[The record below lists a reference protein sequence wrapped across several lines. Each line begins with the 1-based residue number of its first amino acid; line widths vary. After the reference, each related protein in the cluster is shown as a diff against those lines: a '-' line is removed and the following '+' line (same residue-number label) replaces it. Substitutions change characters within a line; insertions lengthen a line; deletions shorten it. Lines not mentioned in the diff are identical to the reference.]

1 MTPADRDLAATG
13 ALLLAEAR
21 RIDRLS
27 RPVTI
32 LAVAALLLAPLLT
45 PLLPVAPSRGVVALL
60 ALVVLLGLGQAFTAL
75 RVAFDARLFAA
86 LGEGRAPATLAALD
100 GALTGLGLLPDA
112 KAGRP
117 LVVRL
122 AGAARLMRRQAA
134 LLLGQILACLAAALV

>member
-1 MTPADRDLAATG
+1 VTSADRDLAATG

-27 RPVTI
+27 RPVTL
-32 LAVAALLLAPLLT
+32 LAVAALLLAPLLPT
-45 PLLPVAPSRGVVALL
+45 APSRGVVAVL
-60 ALVVLLGLGQAFTAL
+60 ALIVLLGLGQAFTAL

-100 GALTGLGLLPDA
+100 AALTGLGLLDGA

-117 LVVRL
+117 LAPRL
-122 AGAARLMRRQAA
+122 AGAMRLVRRQAA

>member
-1 MTPADRDLAATG
+1 MMPADRDLAATG

-32 LAVAALLLAPLLT
+32 LAMAVLLLAPLLPT
-45 PLLPVAPSRGVVALL
+45 APSRGGVAVL
-60 ALVVLLGLGQAFTAL
+60 ALVVVLGLGQAFTAL

-86 LGEGRAPATLAALD
+86 LGDGRAPATLAALD
-100 GALTGLGLLPDA
+100 VALTGLGLLPDA

-117 LVVRL
+117 LPLPLRL

-134 LLLGQILACLAAALV
+134 LLLGQIL

>member
-1 MTPADRDLAATG
+1 MTPADRDLAAAG

-32 LAVAALLLAPLLT
+32 LAVAALLLAPLL
-45 PLLPVAPSRGVVALL
+45 PAAPSRGAVALL
-60 ALVVLLGLGQAFTAL
+60 ALVALLGLGQALTAL

-86 LGEGRAPATLAALD
+86 LGDGRAPATLAALD
-100 GALTGLGLLPDA
+100 GALTGLGLLPKA

-117 LVVRL
+117 LPLRL
-122 AGAARLMRRQAA
+122 AGAMRLMRRQAA

>member
-32 LAVAALLLAPLLT
+32 LAAAVLLLV
-45 PLLPVAPSRGVVALL
+45 PLLPAAPSRGVVA
-60 ALVVLLGLGQAFTAL
+60 ALVLVILLGLGQAFTAL

-100 GALTGLGLLPDA
+100 AALTGLGLLDGA

-117 LVVRL
+117 LPLRL
-122 AGAARLMRRQAA
+122 AGAMRLVRRQAA
-134 LLLGQILACLAAALV
+134 LLLGQILACLAAALA